1 MLPNSTLKRGSLRW
15 SDAFS
20 NGLVSVKKRP
30 SGFDFMIS
38 ISVCVGFN
46 ETVDPSV
53 RWFSAC

>member
-1 MLPNSTLKRGSLRW
+1 MLSNSTLQRGSLRQ

-20 NGLVSVKKRP
+20 NGLVSVKRL

-38 ISVCVGFN
+38 ISVCAGFS
-46 ETVDPSV
+46 ETVDPSA